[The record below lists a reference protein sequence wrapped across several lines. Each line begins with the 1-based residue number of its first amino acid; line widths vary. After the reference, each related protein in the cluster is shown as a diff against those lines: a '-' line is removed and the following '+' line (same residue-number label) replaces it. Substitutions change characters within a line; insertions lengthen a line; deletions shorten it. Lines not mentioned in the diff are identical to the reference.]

1 MNLPTASCG
10 VSVAPRDA
18 ACHPSPRF
26 IPVASYGVF
35 SQDFIKMTKQLT
47 GSEVAKRI
55 GEQLPRA
62 VVGFDDSAILVKS
75 ESILEVC
82 RFLNKTAGL
91 DFDYLI
97 NLTGVDYLDYLE
109 VVYHL
114 ASLKHNHMLILKTR
128 CYDREQPTVPSVTT
142 IWQGADFQERE
153 IYDLLGVRF
162 EGHPNM
168 KRIFLWE
175 GFKGHPLRRDYL

>member
-1 MNLPTASCG
+1 
-10 VSVAPRDA
+10 
-18 ACHPSPRF
+18 
-26 IPVASYGVF
+26 
-35 SQDFIKMTKQLT
+35 MTKALV
-47 GSEVAKRI
+47 EKEIAEKI
-55 GEQLPRA
+55 GGQFPGA
-62 VVGFDDSAILVKS
+62 VVGFDGSAILLKS

-91 DFDYLI
+91 DFDYLV

-114 ASLKHNHMLILKTR
+114 ASLKHNHSLVLKTR
-128 CYDREQPTVPSVTT
+128 CNDREQPVVPSV
-142 IWQGADFQERE
+142 ISVWQGADFQERE
-153 IYDLLGVRF
+153 IYDLLGIRF